1 MDYLRRGLILGLRK
15 YQNLFLV
22 LVLLTLPLVVED
34 YLLVSKKLDDL
45 VRYVEVNKVSS
56 TNIISPITTRFV
68 NEYEL
73 SSIKKNLPLIVI
85 RVSNIGDEVSEIV
98 GFINELGASIR
109 EIKFTKDIGF
119 LILSKIPQRILT
131 NLVEEILLNTAIID
145 SYALSSEYLQ
155 KIPNVRILVSNR
167 FVVPKSVILYPFRSV
182 EELQSVIYSVIGS
195 RVTSEVIYAFSY
207 VLYSVG
213 KPNVKFDEK
222 EYQSIMKEYVK
233 SIKVEEIN
241 VSKGDLILSKGETID
256 EQKVYLVRSFVKNLK
271 LAYLVNDALKAIVVV
286 FIVFL
291 SVLLVSTFK
300 DVRNPEIL
308 LINSFILMIP
318 LYLQI
323 LFADKLGDNSVF
335 LSSLPLFATLNSLI
349 CGRKST
355 FVLSLLYAFLVL
367 IFLPFDYFLVVY
379 WATVSL
385 VVILLS
391 GNITRRYEFIFVA
404 LIVSVVMIL
413 VMVPLYYINNFE
425 LSSIYGIFA
434 VSFLSAFANMMLFLL
449 ILPLFEYWFRL
460 ATPFISY
467 ELTTIEHPL
476 LRMLMEKAP
485 GTYQHSQNISILAEA
500 ATEAIGANTLLAKAG
515 ALYHDIGK
523 VYNPDYFT
531 ENIGGKTREDVNIY
545 QYTEIIKSHVTK
557 GVELARKYRLPREI
571 ENMIWEHHSDS
582 LIKYFYQQAF
592 KISPNVDS
600 EFFRYHNP
608 KPRSKESAI
617 LMLCDVIE
625 ARTRSEKEL
634 SYEKI
639 DYIVD
644 DVVSSK
650 IIEGHL
656 DNSKLTLF
664 EISKIKEALK
674 KALRSLYHQRIKY
687 A

>member
-22 LVLLTLPLVVED
+22 LVLLTLPLVVVD

-45 VRYVEVNKVSS
+45 VRYVKVNKVSS

-195 RVTSEVIYAFSY
+195 RVTSEVIYVFSY
-207 VLYSVG
+207 VLYIVG

-271 LAYLVNDALKAIVVV
+271 LAYLVNDALKAIVVL
-286 FIVFL
+286 FIVLL

-300 DVRNPEIL
+300 EVRNPEIL

-460 ATPFISY
+460 ATPFILY

-476 LRMLMEKAP
+476 LRMLMEKAS
-485 GTYQHSQNISILAEA
+485 GTYQ
-500 ATEAIGANTLLAKAG
+500 
-515 ALYHDIGK
+515 
-523 VYNPDYFT
+523 
-531 ENIGGKTREDVNIY
+531 
-545 QYTEIIKSHVTK
+545 
-557 GVELARKYRLPREI
+557 
-571 ENMIWEHHSDS
+571 
-582 LIKYFYQQAF
+582 
-592 KISPNVDS
+592 
-600 EFFRYHNP
+600 
-608 KPRSKESAI
+608 
-617 LMLCDVIE
+617 
-625 ARTRSEKEL
+625 
-634 SYEKI
+634 
-639 DYIVD
+639 
-644 DVVSSK
+644 
-650 IIEGHL
+650 
-656 DNSKLTLF
+656 
-664 EISKIKEALK
+664 
-674 KALRSLYHQRIKY
+674 
-687 A
+687 